1 MRKISLLFVLLFIMS
16 SCSNE
21 LKENGSPE
29 YIQSINDWHS
39 KRIENLKKPDG
50 WLSLV
55 GLYWL
60 NEGVNT
66 FGSAKDNDIVFP
78 EGTADDHI
86 GEFIKKDS
94 VITLKVYDNVKVLSK
109 EMPVKETILIDDT
122 KPNRTVLNHKN
133 LIFYVIKRGPDKYG
147 IRLKDTHSKLLKE
160 FKGIERFPVNVD
172 WKFNA
177 KFVPYNPPK
186 ELNIPT
192 IIGTIEKEM
201 SLGKLVFSKDGNE
214 YSLDVTNAGDS
225 FFIVFADETSGEET
239 YGAGRFLYTSKP
251 DSNGIVVLDFNKAYN
266 PPCAFTK
273 YATCPLPTKDNYLK
287 LKVTAGEKN
296 YGHGH

>member
-1 MRKISLLFVLLFIMS
+1 MRKISLLFVLLFTLS

-201 SLGKLVFSKDGNE
+201 SPGKLVFSKDGNE